1 MAEPTRSIKP
11 TPRFTLTEAEWEVMR
26 EAMRVEL
33 IEVAK
38 QRRIITYGDLA
49 LLLPIYIHPGSYAF
63 TRLLS
68 QVCAAADAADE
79 GSLCTLVVSKATG
92 VPGAG
97 FFRGMAEQGI
107 DVSDFQNYWHA
118 EVERVWA
125 RWSGA

>member
-1 MAEPTRSIKP
+1 MVEPKRVLKP

-49 LLLPIYIHPGSYAF
+49 LLLPVYIHPGSYAF

-68 QVCAAADAADE
+68 QVCAAADQAGE
-79 GSLCTLVVSKATG
+79 GSLCALVVSKSTG
-92 VPGAG
+92 IPGAG

-107 DVSDFQNYWHA
+107 DVSDFQDYWQA
-118 EVERVWA
+118 EVERVFA